1 MTQVTRLLIV
11 SDAASIHTARWAN
24 AMAARG
30 LAVTVASTVGPGDQA
45 YRDGV
50 EVVRLVDDRPRHP
63 VVAQALAVARLRRV
77 IARTRPD
84 VVNSHYAST
93 PALLA
98 NLAVAGRLPHLLSV
112 WGRDV
117 WDIPAASGRARALV
131 VGNLRAATAIAS
143 TSRSMAAQ
151 TRTLVDGKQM
161 FVTPFGIDL
170 DAFPPKEHA
179 EPDAGAPVRIG
190 TIKTMSPKYGIDTLV
205 TAFATVRAQRP
216 GTTLELYGAGAQRA
230 ELEALV
236 ARLGVEGVTF
246 HGPIAHAGV
255 PAAMRS
261 LDVYAAL
268 SRLDSESFG
277 VAILEASA
285 SGVPVVVSDASGPAE
300 VTVEATTGFIV
311 RRDDPAAAA
320 ERLLQLV
327 DDAALRR
334 RMGEAG
340 RRHVED
346 EYAWPHCV
354 DLMLEAYART
364 VEIHRASRR
373 GRVLGRLVRH

>member
-1 MTQVTRLLIV
+1 MTPPRRLLIV

-30 LAVTVASTVGPGDQA
+30 LDVTLASPGGPGQQA
-45 YRDGV
+45 YRDDV
-50 EVVRLVDDRPRHP
+50 RVVRLDEGRALHP
-63 VVAQALAVARLRRV
+63 VLAQARAVARLRRLV
-77 IARTRPD
+77 ARTRPD

-117 WDIPAASGRARALV
+117 WDIPAASPRARALV
-131 VGNLRAATAIAS
+131 VANLRAATAIAS

-170 DAFPPKEHA
+170 DTFPPKRHDEADPH
-179 EPDAGAPVRIG
+179 APVRIG
-190 TIKTMSPKYGIDTLV
+190 TIKTMLPKYGIDTLV

-216 GTTLELYGAGAQRA
+216 GTTLELYGAGAQRD

-246 HGPIAHAGV
+246 HGPIAHAEV

-300 VTVEATTGFIV
+300 VTVEGTTGFIV

-320 ERLLQLV
+320 ERLMQLV

-340 RRHVED
+340 RAHVEA

-354 DLMLEAYART
+354 DLMLEAYDRT
-364 VEIHRASRR
+364 IDIHRSARR
-373 GRVLGRLVRH
+373 NPTRRNPR